1 MFVDASIYRLWQT
14 GPRDLPVTVKPKQP
28 PAPEPAKESAPELP
42 TANTREVIAKN
53 LFDPER
59 GATKANEQKN
69 QAEEAA
75 KQRIRNMTLL
85 GTAILGNS
93 RYAIMQE
100 PSATPRGG
108 PTKAQP
114 NTNTGQMRL
123 KLGDTVEGFRLSEV
137 RDKSVVFTKGATRV
151 EVSIDFFNPGP
162 EPPPTSAPPAPRT
175 PVPPRQ
181 TVPPRAVPR
190 PAPGAEGSPP
200 PAPQSSV
207 ERARNALRER
217 QLQPP
222 QQPEG
227 RPPQRVTPTNP
238 ENAPA
243 GSP

>member
-1 MFVDASIYRLWQT
+1 VVVDASIYRLWQA
-14 GPRDLPVTVKPKQP
+14 GPWDLPVVTKPKQAS
-28 PAPEPAKESAPELP
+28 APEPAKEELP
-42 TANTREVIAKN
+42 QIPIATTRDVIGKN

-59 GATKANEQKN
+59 GATKQTEVKAA
-69 QAEEAA
+69 AEEAA
-75 KQRIRNMTLL
+75 RQKIRSMTLL

-100 PSATPRGG
+100 PSAAPRGG

-114 NTNTGQMRL
+114 NNAGQMRL
-123 KLGDTVEGFRLSEV
+123 KLGDTVEGFKLSEI
-137 RDKSVVFTKGATRV
+137 RDKSVVFTKGTMRE
-151 EVSIDFFNPGP
+151 EVAIDFFNPGAAP
-162 EPPPTSAPPAPRT
+162 PPSSPPPTQRA

-181 TVPPRAVPR
+181 AVPPRAVPR
-190 PAPGAEGSPP
+190 PAPGAEGGSPR
-200 PAPQSSV
+200 APQSSV

-227 RPPQRVTPTNP
+227 RPPQRATPTNP